1 MRRQAGL
8 TTVEFAIVGG
18 LFLVTLFGVIEFARA
33 VFVWNTMTEATRRG
47 ARVAAVC
54 PVNHANV
61 AQYAIFGTPGGGAQS
76 PVLPDLTTANVVTR
90 YLDANGGETA
100 IYLDIRFVQV
110 SMQNYTH
117 RLLIPLPLAD
127 LQLPPFTTT
136 LPAESLGYNPDTGA
150 RECP

>member
-1 MRRQAGL
+1 MRRQSG
-8 TTVEFAIVGG
+8 TTMVEFAIVGLL
-18 LFLVTLFGVIEFARA
+18 LFVTLFGVIEFARA

-61 AQYAIFGTPGGGAQS
+61 AQYTIFGTPGSGAQS
-76 PVLPDLTTANVVTR
+76 PIMPNLTTANVVTR
-90 YLDANGGETA
+90 YLDANGGDTVN
-100 IYLDIRFVQV
+100 YPDIRYVQV
-110 SMQNYTH
+110 SLQNYTH
-117 RLLIPLPLAD
+117 RLIIPAPLPAM
-127 LQLPPFTTT
+127 QLPPFTTT